1 MHQWRMRIQLYEM
14 MRLPLR
20 PLHRFV
26 AFVAVLLIPLAS
38 LLLGSGRFAWTMF
51 SQPRPY
57 RLNAFGV
64 DSNGK
69 HHWIAPTALGAL
81 LGGEAKR
88 YLAGA
93 EQWRPAPVGDVF
105 AAHLD
110 EFARE
115 ACRLGPYTSVTL
127 NLEDKPSLQG
137 FGAKGAEGDPK
148 PQMFNEGFGAKG
160 AEGDPKPQMFNEG
173 PVRKTIANAVCTH
186 PQL

>member
-1 MHQWRMRIQLYEM
+1 

-20 PLHRFV
+20 PLHGFV
-26 AFVAVLLIPLAS
+26 AFVATLLIPMAS
-38 LLLGSGRFAWTMF
+38 LLLGSGRLAWTMY

-57 RLNAFGV
+57 RLTGFGV
-64 DSNGK
+64 DSTGK

-93 EQWRPAPVGDVF
+93 EQWRPVGVGGVL

-127 NLEDKPSLQG
+127 HLEDKPSL
-137 FGAKGAEGDPK
+137 
-148 PQMFNEGFGAKG
+148 
-160 AEGDPKPQMFNEG
+160 EG
-173 PVRKTIANAVCTH
+173 PIRKTIANAVCTYSE
-186 PQL
+186 L